1 MGREAMQPVELT
13 ESTGPDATSPD
24 AAGSGE
30 RAEAD
35 ARRRWSR
42 RRRWA
47 LAVAAALV
55 VGLVS
60 TQAVLDAR
68 ERAHLA
74 HLATIP
80 GVLAPVDASVGTL
93 WSTNDES
100 KIALLSGAPAG
111 DLRISGYIDPAGER
125 AVQAIRARTG
135 ERAWST
141 VLRAADPAA
150 PAQGTAL
157 GPSCSLTGP
166 AEAPGK
172 VVCLVTDAAYVT
184 DDTGARTPVAP
195 TYARV
200 VVLDPLTG
208 TLQGQRDAP
217 TSAQL
222 GALDGLAVVAWRTDD
237 GHLVVT
243 GTEPVT
249 GDVRWR
255 FESPRALA
263 DAVADDAARYGTSGL
278 RLMVVADHVAV
289 GASGGE
295 LWIFSRTGDLV
306 HDAMTPAGRAWVQE
320 PRPGL
325 LAIVEFLD
333 QSPSTTFLG
342 PDGSPGPTLA
352 TQFPSFPVD
361 DGSVPNLVFSLDG
374 VLTAWDA
381 TTGVLVWT
389 SSFQVSSTGV
399 LLEGRLYAETSGGRL
414 LALDAATGAT
424 LWEQP
429 LAVSSFSS
437 LFTDGRS
444 ILALET
450 VSAGR
455 LSLVAFAPEDG
466 HRRWASPL
474 PLGVDYA
481 WDWGGQLV
489 GMSADGSFAVALG

>member
-13 ESTGPDATSPD
+13 ELTGPDATSPD

-200 VVLDPLTG
+200 VVLDPPTG
-208 TLQGQRDAP
+208 TQQGQSDAP

-222 GALDGLAVVAWRTDD
+222 G
-237 GHLVVT
+237 
-243 GTEPVT
+243 
-249 GDVRWR
+249 
-255 FESPRALA
+255 
-263 DAVADDAARYGTSGL
+263 
-278 RLMVVADHVAV
+278 
-289 GASGGE
+289 
-295 LWIFSRTGDLV
+295 
-306 HDAMTPAGRAWVQE
+306 
-320 PRPGL
+320 
-325 LAIVEFLD
+325 
-333 QSPSTTFLG
+333 
-342 PDGSPGPTLA
+342 
-352 TQFPSFPVD
+352 
-361 DGSVPNLVFSLDG
+361 
-374 VLTAWDA
+374 
-381 TTGVLVWT
+381 
-389 SSFQVSSTGV
+389 
-399 LLEGRLYAETSGGRL
+399 
-414 LALDAATGAT
+414 ALDAATGAT

-429 LAVSSFSS
+429 LAVSAFSS
-437 LFTDGRS
+437 LVTDGRS

-474 PLGVDYA
+474 PLGVDLSLIHISEPTRLGMISYA
-481 WDWGGQLV
+481 
-489 GMSADGSFAVALG
+489 